1 MIWWELPLKRRSKDY
16 SGGYEVGKLT
26 SLLYSSPCSIIPW
39 LFPSPPFYLCSPSFS
54 RWLDNRVY
62 EQCCGKC
69 KRKRSYHF
77 CLRPGLP
84 GGRFS
89 GPKFKSGRFQ
99 DPPGDFS
106 LLKKGPPEFGR
117 FWAIL
122 GPPGRYLTFEKR
134 PNKIW
139 AILGNF
145 RPSWLYFQK
154 RPNQNWVILDN
165 FGVNLTQFLSNLNF
179 H

>member
-1 MIWWELPLKRRSKDY
+1 MDFSSGLNNHLFFINSPELANFRAASACLHFFFFLFFSFFFPYLENCRRRF
-16 SGGYEVGKLT
+16 GKPNAAK
-26 SLLYSSPCSIIPW
+26 S
-39 LFPSPPFYLCSPSFS
+39 
-54 RWLDNRVY
+54 
-62 EQCCGKC
+62 
-69 KRKRSYHF
+69 
-77 CLRPGLP
+77 GLP

-165 FGVNLTQFLSNLNF
+165 FGVNLTQFLSNFNF